1 MSLGWPEIVLILLVV
16 LMLFGA
22 NRIPE
27 IARSLG
33 KATREFKK
41 ARDEFADELKNADS
55 VENKNIAEIIV
66 FKGGNRKKDN
76 AHQN

>member
-1 MSLGWPEIVLILLVV
+1 MSLGWPEIILILIVV

-33 KATREFKK
+33 KATREFNR
-41 ARDEFADELKNADS
+41 ARDEFADEIKNADS
-55 VENKNIAEIIV
+55 EKEKKIAE
-66 FKGGNRKKDN
+66 NDDEKDDKN
-76 AHQN
+76 A

>member
-16 LMLFGA
+16 LLLFGA

-33 KATREFKK
+33 KATREFKR
-41 ARDEFADELKNADS
+41 ARDEFADEIKNADG
-55 VENKNIAEIIV
+55 EAEKKLAEKGDDKDDKNA
-66 FKGGNRKKDN
+66 
-76 AHQN
+76 

>member
-16 LMLFGA
+16 LLLFGA

-33 KATREFKK
+33 KATKEFKR
-41 ARDEFADELKNADS
+41 ARDEFADEIKNADS
-55 VENKNIAEIIV
+55 EPEKRSQKTAKTRIIKTHERRV
-66 FKGGNRKKDN
+66 GTP
-76 AHQN
+76 

>member
-16 LMLFGA
+16 LLLFGA

-33 KATREFKK
+33 KATREFKR

-55 VENKNIAEIIV
+55 EPEKKIAE
-66 FKGGNRKKDN
+66 KSENGDDKN
-76 AHQN
+76 A

>member
-16 LMLFGA
+16 LLLFGA

-33 KATREFKK
+33 KATREFKR
-41 ARDEFADELKNADS
+41 ARDEFADELKNAD
-55 VENKNIAEIIV
+55 VEADKQIAE
-66 FKGGNRKKDN
+66 KSETQDDKKS
-76 AHQN
+76 

>member
-1 MSLGWPEIVLILLVV
+1 MSLGWPEIILILIVV
-16 LMLFGA
+16 LLLFGA

-33 KATREFKK
+33 KATKEFKR

-55 VENKNIAEIIV
+55 EADKPIAGKSEAQDD
-66 FKGGNRKKDN
+66 KK
-76 AHQN
+76 A

>member
-16 LMLFGA
+16 LLLFGA

-33 KATREFKK
+33 KATREFKR
-41 ARDEFADELKNADS
+41 ARDEFADEIKKADSEPEKKVAAEDKDEGDKNA
-55 VENKNIAEIIV
+55 
-66 FKGGNRKKDN
+66 
-76 AHQN
+76 

>member
-33 KATREFKK
+33 KATREFKR
-41 ARDEFADELKNADS
+41 ARDEFADEIKNADS
-55 VENKNIAEIIV
+55 EKEKKIAE
-66 FKGGNRKKDN
+66 NSDNKDDKN
-76 AHQN
+76 A

>member
-33 KATREFKK
+33 KATREFKR
-41 ARDEFADELKNADS
+41 ARDEFADEIKNADS
-55 VENKNIAEIIV
+55 EKEKKIAE
-66 FKGGNRKKDN
+66 NSDDKDDKN
-76 AHQN
+76 A

>member
-1 MSLGWPEIVLILLVV
+1 MSLGWPEIILILIVV
-16 LMLFGA
+16 LLLFGA

-33 KATREFKK
+33 KATKEFKR

-55 VENKNIAEIIV
+55 EQDKQIADKSEAQDD
-66 FKGGNRKKDN
+66 KKV
-76 AHQN
+76 

>member
-33 KATREFKK
+33 KATREFKR
-41 ARDEFADELKNADS
+41 ARDEFADEIKNADS
-55 VENKNIAEIIV
+55 EKEKKIAE
-66 FKGGNRKKDN
+66 NSDDKDDKDDKN
-76 AHQN
+76 A

>member
-16 LMLFGA
+16 LLLFGA

-33 KATREFKK
+33 KATKEFKR
-41 ARDEFADELKNADS
+41 ARDEFVDEIKNADS
-55 VENKNIAEIIV
+55 EPEKKIAENSEDKDNKNA
-66 FKGGNRKKDN
+66 
-76 AHQN
+76 

>member
-16 LMLFGA
+16 LLLFGA

-33 KATREFKK
+33 KATREFKR
-41 ARDEFADELKNADS
+41 ARDEFADEIKNADS
-55 VENKNIAEIIV
+55 EPEKKVAAEDKDGDGKNA
-66 FKGGNRKKDN
+66 
-76 AHQN
+76 